1 MTTLVA
7 LAVAI
12 GFAQPQASVSVAEC
26 GAKAS
31 PSQQCIS
38 EIRVH
43 GNHTTPDAEVLRLS
57 EVQPGQPFAADT
69 LDRIRKALQD
79 SGRFRSVD
87 VRKRYASLTDT
98 SAVLIVI
105 VVEEQVGIA
114 IDVPDPGPMRKLRA
128 NTMWLPI
135 LRSDDGYG
143 LTYGVRV
150 SFVDVLGR
158 RTRLSAPLSWGGERR
173 AAVELERRF
182 ERGPLT
188 RVIGTAGIT
197 RREHPTL
204 DIGDRRTGVGIRAER
219 VLTSWLQ
226 LAGTGGVFDVRF
238 GEVDDRFKTVGG
250 DVVLD
255 TRRDPAFP
263 RNAVYAAVGLQRLW
277 FDTSADTV
285 RLTADARGFVGL
297 FGQTVLALR
306 AQHVRAADALPVFE
320 QALLGGDATL
330 RGFKL
335 GYRWGDRL
343 LAGSAEIRVPLSTPR
358 HLTRLGVAVFADS
371 GTVYG
376 AKEPL
381 DQAVW
386 DTGVGAGVF
395 LQAPLV
401 GLRLDVARGL
411 GSGTRVHFSLGATF

>member
-1 MTTLVA
+1 MTTIVA
-7 LAVAI
+7 LAI
-12 GFAQPQASVSVAEC
+12 ILGFAQPQPPASPTEC
-26 GAKAS
+26 GAEG
-31 PSQQCIS
+31 PPPQECIS
-38 EIRVH
+38 EVRLH
-43 GNHTTPDAEVLRLS
+43 GNHTTPDAEVLRLAA
-57 EVQPGQPFAADT
+57 VQPGQPFVADT

-105 VVEEQVGIA
+105 VVEEEVGIA
-114 IDVPDPGPMRKLRA
+114 IDVPNPGPMRKLRA

-143 LTYGVRV
+143 FTYGVRV
-150 SFVDVLGR
+150 SFVDVLGK

-173 AAVELERRF
+173 AAVEVERRF
-182 ERGPLT
+182 ARGPLT

-204 DIGDRRTGVGIRAER
+204 DLGDRRAGAGIRAER
-219 VLTSWLQ
+219 ALTSWLQ
-226 LAGTGGVFDVRF
+226 LAGAGAVSDVRF

-263 RNAVYAAVGLQRLW
+263 RNALYATVGVQRLW

-285 RLTADARGFVGL
+285 RVTADARGFVGL

-306 AQHVRAADALPVFE
+306 AQHVRAADPLPVFE
-320 QALLGGDATL
+320 QSLLGGDATL

-335 GYRWGDRL
+335 GYRLGDRL
-343 LAGSAEIRVPLSTPR
+343 LAGSAEIRLPLSTPR
-358 HLTRLGVAVFADS
+358 HLTRLGVAVFADT

-376 AKEPL
+376 AREPL

>member
-1 MTTLVA
+1 MTVLVA
-7 LAVAI
+7 LAVAL
-12 GFAQPQASVSVAEC
+12 GFAQPQLPATVTEVA
-26 GAKAS
+26 GV
-31 PSQQCIS
+31 
-38 EIRVH
+38 RVH
-43 GNHTTPDAEVLRLS
+43 GNHTTPDAEVLRLAA
-57 EVQPGQPFAADT
+57 VQPGQPFAADT
-69 LDRIRKALQD
+69 LDRIRKALDD

-105 VVEEQVGIA
+105 VVEEQVGVA
-114 IDVPDPGPMRKLRA
+114 IDVPEPGPMRKLRA
-128 NTMWLPI
+128 NTMWMPI

-143 LTYGVRV
+143 FTYGARV
-150 SFVDVLGR
+150 SFVDVLGK
-158 RTRLSAPLSWGGERR
+158 RTRVSAPLSWGGERR
-173 AAVELERRF
+173 AAVEVERRF

-197 RREHPTL
+197 RREHPAL
-204 DIGDRRTGVGIRAER
+204 DVGDRRTGVGIRAER
-219 VLTSWLQ
+219 ALSPWLQ
-226 LAGTGGVFDVRF
+226 VAGTGGVSDVRF
-238 GEVDDRFKTVGG
+238 GDVDDRFKTLGG

-263 RNAVYAAVGLQRLW
+263 RNAIYASVGLQRLW

-306 AQHVRAADALPVFE
+306 AQHLRGSDPLPVFE
-320 QALLGGDATL
+320 QALLGGDATP

-335 GYRWGDRL
+335 GYRLGDRL
-343 LAGSAEIRVPLSTPR
+343 LAGSAEIRQPLSTPR
-358 HLTRLGVAVFADS
+358 HLTRLGVAVFADT

-376 AKEPL
+376 ALEPV
-381 DQAVW
+381 DRAAW

-395 LQAPLV
+395 LQGPLV